1 MRITFVHAALASLLL
16 ASTASAQ
23 SYAPGAKP
31 SVDEEPA
38 YVEAPAPSRGGYGYA
53 PRSNDHTGLMLRLAL
68 GIGAGAIAER
78 TGNVDNSYRGGAGLT
93 SIAIGGSV
101 APNFA
106 LGADFFGFGLNDPEV
121 YLGDTRIGYA
131 GSNTT
136 CRMSAVGLNGT
147 YYLMPANVYL
157 SGTLGLGV
165 NSVTRYSGTSRS
177 YSTDRTTSDA
187 GLAGAL
193 MVGKEWKVSREWG
206 IGVAGQLMVARSKDS
221 DNANTSYGNAAF
233 GVLFSATYF

>member
-1 MRITFVHAALASLLL
+1 MRTSLGCSVLAILSL
-16 ASTASAQ
+16 APVASAQ

-38 YVEAPAPSRGGYGYA
+38 YVESPAPSRGGYGYA
-53 PRSNDHTGLMLRLAL
+53 PRSTDHTGLMLRVAV
-68 GIGAGAIAER
+68 GIGAGAIAQATGER
-78 TGNVDNSYRGGAGLT
+78 DTSYRGGAGLT

-101 APNFA
+101 SPNFA

-121 YLGDTRIGYA
+121 YIDDTRIGYA

-136 CRMSAVGLNGT
+136 YRMNAVGLNGT
-147 YYLMPANVYL
+147 YYMMPANVYL
-157 SGTLGLGV
+157 SGTLGFGV
-165 NSVTRYSGTSRS
+165 NSVTRYSGYSRS
-177 YSTDRTTSDA
+177 YTTDRTTSEA
-187 GLAGAL
+187 GLAGAF

-206 IGVAGQLMVARSKDS
+206 VGVAGQLMVARAKDS
-221 DNANTSYGNAAF
+221 ENANTAYGNAAF